1 MGRVR
6 KLPISVIR
14 QIAAGEVIE
23 RPASAVK
30 ELLDNAIDANASRI
44 DVEILSG
51 GKEYIK
57 VVDDGIGI
65 SSDDAPLVFE
75 KHTTSKIASEEDLHS
90 ITYLGF
96 RGEALH
102 SIAVAS
108 RKVILTTRYRDEG
121 IGSRVVV
128 EGGAV
133 SSISPIARTV
143 GTTVEI
149 HDLFFSL
156 PARRK
161 FLKSIS
167 YETRK
172 VKEVLMRYI
181 FAYPEIRFSLKADG
195 KTLISY
201 TSSDLQTFYYIT
213 VKRKPTRIDI
223 LSAEEGEGKA
233 LMWLFFDTVNYQP
246 FFYITINGRPILSG
260 NIYGIVRGMLKEHFG
275 GEIPPSVSLWLWL
288 PPHLVD
294 PNIHP
299 AKLEVDI
306 KDSSLVR
313 RLLSH
318 MLNSR
323 ENKSISYE
331 DIGGKERNT
340 ENLSDEMSSSL
351 PKSDRESPRGAVIKL
366 FTPSEEEKAINRG
379 EETSFPQIID
389 VVDKTFVIYRYRG
402 EIKVA
407 DQHALMEGI
416 LFGLFWKKKGDY
428 IQHLSVPWHYEVR
441 DPDAMKEKLE
451 RLGFEVSILSENSI
465 AIRGIPSIL
474 TLRIW
479 NRDLMGLLIS
489 DVESGSLS
497 KNKIADVACK
507 ISIKAGDSASTQF
520 LQALI
525 KLGEEYPE
533 YAYDPHGRPA
543 MITLSGDILAKLFK
557 RK

>member
-1 MGRVR
+1 MGRVKR
-6 KLPISVIR
+6 LPISVIR

-30 ELLDNAIDANASRI
+30 ELLDNAIDADASRI

-65 SSDDAPLVFE
+65 ASDDAPLVFE

-90 ITYLGF
+90 ITSLGF

-108 RKVILTTRYRDEG
+108 RKVILTTRHRDEEV
-121 IGSRVVV
+121 GSRVVV
-128 EGGAV
+128 ESGSV

-149 HDLFFSL
+149 YDLFFSL

-172 VKEVLMRYI
+172 IREILMRYI

-201 TSSDLQTFYYIT
+201 TSSYPQTFYYLA
-213 VKRKPTRIDI
+213 VRRKPTEVDV

-246 FFYITINGRPILSG
+246 FLYITINGRPVLSG

-275 GEIPPSVSLWLWL
+275 GEIPPSASLWLWL

-306 KDSSLVR
+306 KDSSQVR
-313 RLLSH
+313 RLLSR

-323 ENKSISYE
+323 DAYE
-331 DIGGKERNT
+331 DISKKEKNT
-340 ENLSDEMSSSL
+340 TNFSNEKFSPQPKRGSEAPRSS
-351 PKSDRESPRGAVIKL
+351 VIKL
-366 FTPSEEEKAINRG
+366 FSPSEEEKAINRG

-389 VVDKTFVIYRYRG
+389 VVDKTFVIYKYRG

-416 LFGLFWKKKGDY
+416 LFGLFWKKKGEY

-441 DPDAMKEKLE
+441 DPEDMKEKLE

-465 AIRGIPSIL
+465 AVRGIPSIL

-479 NRDLMGLLIS
+479 NKDLMGLLIS
-489 DVESGSLS
+489 DVENSSLS

-507 ISIKAGDSASTQF
+507 ISIKAGDGASTQF

-543 MITLSGDILAKLFK
+543 IITLSGDILAKLFK

>member
-1 MGRVR
+1 MGRVKR
-6 KLPISVIR
+6 LPISVIR

-23 RPASAVK
+23 RPSSAVK
-30 ELLDNAIDANASRI
+30 ELIDNAIDAGASRI

-65 SSDDAPLVFE
+65 ASDDAPLVFE

-90 ITYLGF
+90 ITSLGF

-108 RKVILTTRYRDEG
+108 RKVILTTRHRDEE
-121 IGSRVVV
+121 IGTRVVV
-128 EGGAV
+128 EGGSV
-133 SSISPIARTV
+133 SSISLIARTV
-143 GTTVEI
+143 GTTIEI

-172 VKEVLMRYI
+172 IKEILIRYI

-195 KTLISY
+195 KVLISY
-201 TSSDLQTFYYIT
+201 TSSDPQTFYHIAT
-213 VKRKPTRIDI
+213 RRKPTEVDV
-223 LSAEEGEGKA
+223 LSAEEGEGRS

-246 FFYITINGRPILSG
+246 FLYITINGRPVISG
-260 NIYGIVRGMLKEHFG
+260 NIYGIVRGMLKEYFG
-275 GEIPPSVSLWLWL
+275 GEIPPSASLWLWL

-306 KDSSLVR
+306 KDSSYVR
-313 RLLSH
+313 RLLSR

-323 ENKSISYE
+323 EDMKVSYGEISEKEE
-331 DIGGKERNT
+331 DTRDF
-340 ENLSDEMSSSL
+340 SDEISSQHS
-351 PKSDRESPRGAVIKL
+351 KEGSEVPRGSVIKL

-389 VVDKTFVIYRYRG
+389 VVDKTFVIYKYRG
-402 EIKVA
+402 DVKIA

-416 LFGLFWKKKGDY
+416 LFNLFWRKKGNY
-428 IQHLSVPWHYEVR
+428 IQSLSIPWHYEVR
-441 DPDAMKEKLE
+441 DPEDMKEKLE

-465 AIRGIPSIL
+465 AVRGIPSIL

-479 NRDLMGLLIS
+479 NKDLMGLLIS
-489 DVESGSLS
+489 DVENSSLS

-543 MITLSGDILAKLFK
+543 IITLSGDILAKLFK